1 MNRTTDSLLA
11 YAQLLRLPNVFTV
24 VADVLMAGLVCGA
37 ITHAPGRFALAAA
50 ASCLL
55 YLAGMASNDVF
66 DRAEDAKARP
76 SRPIPSGRVS
86 LHSATTLTV
95 LLTIVGVIC
104 GVLADGNLW
113 WLGGLVVAIFA
124 YNASLKHTAVGPI
137 AMGLCRLLH
146 LLFVFSLAPDF
157 PAAVGWHVAGVV
169 GVYIAGV
176 TLFARTE
183 EFASRPRDLAA
194 AAAVMLLAV
203 GAVLLLPLHEV
214 PTPANRALPY
224 LVVAYGVA
232 LFLPLRRAVLD
243 PRPALVQA
251 GVKRAILGLIA
262 LDAVIATHAV
272 GWPGLGLLALYVPA
286 RLLGRR
292 VYST

>member
-1 MNRTTDSLLA
+1 MNRPLA

-24 VADVLMAGLVCGA
+24 VADALMAGLVCG
-37 ITHAPGRFALAAA
+37 ILWDAPGRFALAAA

-66 DRAEDAKARP
+66 DRADDARARP
-76 SRPIPSGRVS
+76 ARPIPSGRVS
-86 LHSATTLTV
+86 VRAAVALALA
-95 LLTIVGVIC
+95 LAAGGVAC
-104 GVLADGNLW
+104 GVLAGGNLW
-113 WLGGLVVAIFA
+113 WLGGLVGAIVA
-124 YNASLKHTAVGPI
+124 YNASLKHTSVGPPV
-137 AMGLCRLLH
+137 MGACRLLH
-146 LLFVFSLAPDF
+146 LLFVFSLADGF
-157 PAAVGWHVAGVV
+157 PAAVGWHVSGVV

-176 TLFARTE
+176 TWFARTE
-183 EFASRPRDLAA
+183 EFAGRPRELVP

-214 PTPANRALPY
+214 PPPANRALPY
-224 LVVAYGVA
+224 FVAAYGLVLVV
-232 LFLPLRRAVLD
+232 PLRRAVLD

-272 GWPGLGLLALYVPA
+272 GLPGLGLLLLYLPA
-286 RLLGRR
+286 GLLGRR

>member
-1 MNRTTDSLLA
+1 MARLLA
-11 YAQLLRLPNVFTV
+11 YAQLVRLPNVFTV
-24 VADVLMAGLVCGA
+24 VADALMAGLVCGVLFSD
-37 ITHAPGRFALAAA
+37 PGRFALAAA

-76 SRPIPSGRVS
+76 FRPIPSGRVS
-86 LHSATTLTV
+86 VRAAVALTG
-95 LLTIVGVIC
+95 LLTAGGVAC
-104 GVLADGNLW
+104 GLLADGNVW

-124 YNASLKHTAVGPI
+124 YNASLKHTPVGPL
-137 AMGLCRLLH
+137 AMGSCRLLH
-146 LLFVFSLAPDF
+146 LLFVFSLADGF
-157 PAAVGWHVAGVV
+157 PAAVGWHVAGIV

-176 TLFARTE
+176 TWFARTE
-183 EFASRPRDLAA
+183 EFAGRPRELVPAT
-194 AAAVMLLAV
+194 AVMLLAV
-203 GAVLLLPLHEV
+203 AAVLLLPLHEI
-214 PTPANRALPY
+214 PTPADRALPY
-224 LVVAYGVA
+224 LVVAYGAV
-232 LFLPLRRAVLD
+232 LIVPLRRAILD

-272 GWPGLGLLALYVPA
+272 GWPALGLLALYLPA
-286 RLLGRR
+286 RLLGRW

>member
-1 MNRTTDSLLA
+1 MARLLA
-11 YAQLLRLPNVFTV
+11 YAQLVRLPNVFTV
-24 VADVLMAGLVCGA
+24 VADVLMAGLVCGVLF
-37 ITHAPGRFALAAA
+37 TDPGRFALAAA

-76 SRPIPSGRVS
+76 FRPIPSGRVS
-86 LHSATTLTV
+86 VRAAVALTG
-95 LLTIVGVIC
+95 LLAAGGVAC

-113 WLGGLVVAIFA
+113 WLGGLVGTIFA
-124 YNASLKHTAVGPI
+124 YNASLKHTPVGPL
-137 AMGLCRLLH
+137 AMGSCRLLH
-146 LLFVFSLAPDF
+146 LLFVFSLADGF
-157 PAAVGWHVAGVV
+157 PAAVGWHVAGIV

-176 TLFARTE
+176 TWFARTE
-183 EFASRPRDLAA
+183 EFAGRPRELVPAT
-194 AAAVMLLAV
+194 AVMLLAV
-203 GAVLLLPLHEV
+203 AAVLLLPLHEI
-214 PTPANRALPY
+214 PTPADRALPY
-224 LVVAYGVA
+224 LVVAYGAV
-232 LFLPLRRAVLD
+232 LLVPLRRAILD

-272 GWPGLGLLALYVPA
+272 GWPALGILALYLPA
-286 RLLGRR
+286 RLLGRW

>member
-1 MNRTTDSLLA
+1 MTRLLA
-11 YAQLLRLPNVFTV
+11 YAQLVRLPNVFTV
-24 VADVLMAGLVCGA
+24 VADALMAGLVCGVLFA
-37 ITHAPGRFALAAA
+37 DPGRFALAAA

-76 SRPIPSGRVS
+76 FRPIPSGRVS
-86 LHSATTLTV
+86 VRAAVALTG
-95 LLTIVGVIC
+95 LLTAGGVAC
-104 GVLADGNLW
+104 GLLADGNLW
-113 WLGGLVVAIFA
+113 WLGGLVAAIFA
-124 YNASLKHTAVGPI
+124 YNASLKHTPVGPV
-137 AMGLCRLLH
+137 AMGSCRLLH
-146 LLFVFSLAPDF
+146 LLFVFSLADGF
-157 PAAVGWHVAGVV
+157 PAAVGWHVAGIV

-176 TLFARTE
+176 TWFARTE
-183 EFASRPRDLAA
+183 EFAGRPRELVPAT
-194 AAAVMLLAV
+194 AVMLLAV

-224 LVVAYGVA
+224 LVVAYGIV
-232 LFLPLRRAVLD
+232 LLVPLRAAILD

-272 GWPGLGLLALYVPA
+272 GWPGLGILALYLPA

>member
-1 MNRTTDSLLA
+1 MTRLLA

-24 VADVLMAGLVCGA
+24 VADVLMAGLVGGA
-37 ITHAPGRFALAAA
+37 LFDAPGRFALAAA

-55 YLAGMASNDVF
+55 YLAGMASNDIF

-76 SRPIPSGRVS
+76 FRPIPSGRVS
-86 LHSATTLTV
+86 LRNAVALTILLTV
-95 LLTIVGVIC
+95 SGVIC

-113 WLGGLVVAIFA
+113 WLGGLVVAVFA

-137 AMGLCRLLH
+137 AMGSCRLLH
-146 LLFVFSLAPDF
+146 LLFVFSLTENF
-157 PAAVGWHVAGVV
+157 PAAVGWHVAGIV
-169 GVYIAGV
+169 GVYIVGV

-194 AAAVMLLAV
+194 ASAVMLLAV
-203 GAVLLLPLHEV
+203 GAVLLLPLHEL
-214 PTPANRALPY
+214 PKPAGRALPY
-224 LVVAYGVA
+224 LVVVYGVA
-232 LFLPLRRAVLD
+232 LFVPLRSAVLD
-243 PRPALVQA
+243 PRPTLVQA

-262 LDAVIATHAV
+262 LDAIIATHAV
-272 GWPGLGLLALYVPA
+272 GWPGLGILGLYLPA

>member
-1 MNRTTDSLLA
+1 MTRLLA
-11 YAQLLRLPNVFTV
+11 YAQLVRLPNVFTV
-24 VADVLMAGLVCGA
+24 VADALMAGLVCGVLFA
-37 ITHAPGRFALAAA
+37 DPGRFALAAA

-76 SRPIPSGRVS
+76 FRPIPSGRVS
-86 LHSATTLTV
+86 VRAAVALTG
-95 LLTIVGVIC
+95 LLTAGGVAC
-104 GVLADGNLW
+104 GLLADGNLW
-113 WLGGLVVAIFA
+113 WLGGLVAASFA
-124 YNASLKHTAVGPI
+124 YNASLKHTPVGPV
-137 AMGLCRLLH
+137 AMGSCRLLH
-146 LLFVFSLAPDF
+146 LLFVFSLADGF
-157 PAAVGWHVAGVV
+157 PAAVGWHVAGIV

-176 TLFARTE
+176 TWFARTE
-183 EFASRPRDLAA
+183 EFAGRPRELVPAT
-194 AAAVMLLAV
+194 AVMLLAV

-224 LVVAYGVA
+224 LVVAYGIV
-232 LFLPLRRAVLD
+232 LLVPLRAAILD

-272 GWPGLGLLALYVPA
+272 GWPGLGILALYLPA

>member
-1 MNRTTDSLLA
+1 MNRLLA

-24 VADVLMAGLVCGA
+24 VADVLMAGLVCGVLFSD
-37 ITHAPGRFALAAA
+37 PGRFALAAA

-76 SRPIPSGRVS
+76 FRPIPSGRVS
-86 LHSATTLTV
+86 VRAAVALTG
-95 LLTIVGVIC
+95 LLAAGGVAC
-104 GVLADGNLW
+104 GLLADGNSW
-113 WLGGLVVAIFA
+113 WLGGLVAAIFA
-124 YNASLKHTAVGPI
+124 YNASLKHTPVGPL
-137 AMGLCRLLH
+137 AMGSCRLLH
-146 LLFVFSLAPDF
+146 LLFVFSLADGF
-157 PAAVGWHVAGVV
+157 PAAVGWHVAGIV

-176 TLFARTE
+176 TWFARTE
-183 EFASRPRDLAA
+183 EFAGRPRELVPAT
-194 AAAVMLLAV
+194 AVMLLAV
-203 GAVLLLPLHEV
+203 AAVLLLPLHEI
-214 PTPANRALPY
+214 PTPADRALPY
-224 LVVAYGVA
+224 LVVVYGVV
-232 LFLPLRRAVLD
+232 LLVPLRRAILD

-272 GWPGLGLLALYVPA
+272 GWPALGILALYLPA
-286 RLLGRR
+286 RLLGRW